1 MDSYRYF
8 AIEQKID
15 AIIARAVDSYLDSA
29 IHTNFARQELLQIID
44 RLEPKTLVIDL
55 QNVKRISSSMIEALL
70 VVQSRGMKTNIRLT
84 MTESLRSVFQTL
96 KLDRT
101 TFRIFSSNE
110 EATVNTFQSKSYFDV
125 CGRLSPPDEEFD
137 MTLPGP

>member
-70 VVQSRGMKTNIRLT
+70 VMQSRGMKTNIRLT

>member
-55 QNVKRISSSMIEALL
+55 QNVKRLSSSMIEALL